1 MLPCL
6 LMSPGVYRKTSRR
19 PLIRNMEASEQIEAF
34 LVSGVLAVL
43 GIRLYL
49 ELTGYPT
56 IGGANLH
63 IAHMLWGGI
72 LMLIALLVLLGF
84 LGRGARWTGAI
95 LGGLGFGT
103 FLDEVGKFVT
113 HDNDYFYQPAIAIMH
128 VVFVITY
135 IAVRRILTA
144 RGYSENEFLVNALQ
158 ELEELAV
165 GDLDAEE
172 KARALLYLD
181 RVSDE
186 NPVVQPLRTLISQA
200 KPVASPPP
208 SLQKRIRTRVGH
220 TYSWIAERPWF
231 ARGLILFFGAQL
243 LVKLY
248 QGVIVVLFFGLG
260 RTGLADYRFT
270 SGVLDNLSQL
280 PVAGWGELFASLL
293 AAALTLVGMVR
304 IFESRLAGCYWFQ
317 RSILVSIFLTQ
328 VFMFYREQVSAVI
341 GLFLNVSI
349 LIVLN
354 YMIHAEEKL
363 EKVARRDEAC
373 DPAPLSNPTVGSG
386 GTDGQ
391 TG

>member
-6 LMSPGVYRKTSRR
+6 LMSPGVYRKSSRR
-19 PLIRNMEASEQIEAF
+19 PLIRNMAASEQIEAF

-56 IGGANLH
+56 IGGASLH
-63 IAHMLWGGI
+63 IAHMLWGGM
-72 LMLIALLVLLGF
+72 LMLVALLLLLGF

-95 LGGLGFGT
+95 IGGLGFGT

-128 VVFVITY
+128 VVFVLTY
-135 IAVRRILTA
+135 IVIRRVLTA
-144 RGYSENEFLVNALQ
+144 RGYSEDEFLVNALQ
-158 ELEELAV
+158 ELEELAL

-181 RVSDE
+181 RAGDE
-186 NPVVQPLRTLISQA
+186 NPVVQPLRALIEQA
-200 KPVASPPP
+200 KPVPDAPP
-208 SLQKRIRTRVGH
+208 SLRKRLRRQLARA
-220 TYSWIAERPWF
+220 YAWIIAKPWF
-231 ARGLILFFGAQL
+231 ARALILFFGAQL

-270 SGVLDNLSQL
+270 SGLVENLSRL

-293 AAALTLVGMVR
+293 AAAFTLVGMVR
-304 IFESRLAGCYWFQ
+304 ILGSRLSGYHWFQ

-349 LIVLN
+349 LIALN
-354 YMIHAEEKL
+354 YMIHAEEQLAK
-363 EKVARRDEAC
+363 ETRRDEAC
-373 DPAPLSNPTVGSG
+373 DPLPTA
-386 GTDGQ
+386 
-391 TG
+391 

>member
-1 MLPCL
+1 
-6 LMSPGVYRKTSRR
+6 MSPGVYRKTSRR

-56 IGGANLH
+56 IGGASLH

-304 IFESRLAGCYWFQ
+304 IFESRLAGYYWFQ

-373 DPAPLSNPTVGSG
+373 DPVPLSNPTVGSG

>member
-1 MLPCL
+1 
-6 LMSPGVYRKTSRR
+6 MSPGVYRKTSRR

-304 IFESRLAGCYWFQ
+304 IFESRLAGYYWFQ

>member
-1 MLPCL
+1 
-6 LMSPGVYRKTSRR
+6 
-19 PLIRNMEASEQIEAF
+19 MEASEQIEAF

-304 IFESRLAGCYWFQ
+304 IFESRLAGYYWFQ